1 MAKLSE
7 LIDNNN
13 GPISYDTA
21 KEYNVWSRPKA
32 RIISEKYTKYKP
44 LQIWLDDHE
53 WVVADEG
60 QSKPFSQR
68 WVCQ

>member
-44 LQIWLDDHE
+44 LQIWLDDPRMGRGR
-53 WVVADEG
+53 WR
-60 QSKPFSQR
+60 SKQAI
-68 WVCQ
+68 